1 MKYLK
6 ERLLFSQKNKKILIL
21 REFNMSKKNI
31 GQEILPLKSDSF
43 GITGSFHLK
52 KTPKLLIMICSNNR
66 KSY

>member
-6 ERLLFSQKNKKILIL
+6 ERLLFSQKNKKIYIL

-52 KTPKLLIMICSNNR
+52 KTP
-66 KSY
+66 